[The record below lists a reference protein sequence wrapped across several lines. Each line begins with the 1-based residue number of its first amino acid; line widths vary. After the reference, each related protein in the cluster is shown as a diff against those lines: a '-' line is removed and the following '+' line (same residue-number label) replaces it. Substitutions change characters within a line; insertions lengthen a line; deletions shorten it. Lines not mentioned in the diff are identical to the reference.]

1 MPDIRRERKETAE
14 SLTEKKKD
22 IKNQKILYFLF
33 AHRSLVFVS
42 GLFACF
48 CFTERS
54 KSFFG
59 NQCITIDDWL
69 IFLMHINAK
78 HACEVLDS

>member
-1 MPDIRRERKETAE
+1 MTHHAGYSKGKEGGGGIFNC
-14 SLTEKKKD
+14 KKKD
-22 IKNQKILYFLF
+22 IKNKKILYFLF
-33 AHRSLVFVS
+33 TYHFLVFVS
-42 GLFACF
+42 VLFGCF

-59 NQCITIDDWL
+59 NQCTTIDDWL

-78 HACEVLDS
+78 IRV

>member
-1 MPDIRRERKETAE
+1 MPDIRRERKEAAE
-14 SLTEKKKD
+14 SLTEKKKKD
-22 IKNQKILYFLF
+22 IKNKKILYFLF
-33 AHRSLVFVS
+33 RYHFLVFVS
-42 GLFACF
+42 VLFGCF

-59 NQCITIDDWL
+59 NQCTTIDDWL

-78 HACEVLDS
+78 IRV